1 MMPRLDIWAR
11 RPPEEAN
18 LFGPSFLCALS
29 HEFLRDF
36 IKDGRDGTS
45 LFLLVIALSTVL
57 HRSSRERLPYS
68 TVTSLY
74 AWVQDNEDL
83 LIGFA
88 SRAQNLTP
96 YLKEAVLFGLA
107 TKTVIINEAG
117 NLRPGKHRA
126 TFPKSF
132 LDDTTTETKEI
143 IDRSKFMGRWLAK
156 SGSETSVAA
165 ALGVR
170 P

>member
-1 MMPRLDIWAR
+1 
-11 RPPEEAN
+11 
-18 LFGPSFLCALS
+18 
-29 HEFLRDF
+29 
-36 IKDGRDGTS
+36 
-45 LFLLVIALSTVL
+45 L
-57 HRSSRERLPYS
+57 HRSCRERLPYS

-74 AWVQDNEDL
+74 AWIQDNEDL

-96 YLKEAVLFGLA
+96 YLKESVLFGFA
-107 TKTVIINEAG
+107 TKTITVDDEG
-117 NLRPGKHRA
+117 NLRPGKRRA

-132 LDDTTTETKEI
+132 LDDTTAETKEI
-143 IDRSKFMGRWLAK
+143 IDRSKFMGRWFAK
-156 SGSETSVAA
+156 SGSETSIAA

>member
-1 MMPRLDIWAR
+1 MARLDPWTR

-29 HEFLRDF
+29 HEFLRDLT
-36 IKDGRDGTS
+36 KDGREGAS
-45 LFLLVIALSTVL
+45 LFLLILALSTAL

-74 AWVQDNEDL
+74 AWVQENEDL

-96 YLKEAVLFGLA
+96 YLKEAILFGLA
-107 TKTVIINEAG
+107 TKTITVDDAG
-117 NLRPGKHRA
+117 NLRPGERRA

-132 LDDTTTETKEI
+132 LDDTTAETKEI